1 MYSQCPRCRTI
12 FMVAPADLA
21 AARGDTVCGH
31 CGSLFNALCNLSEFP
46 PEPGV
51 VDLAEHEQD
60 LPAPPLRLPVAEPTR
75 DAVSSFNPDVEEVDD
90 GDVETSKLPLFV
102 PTRER
107 RATDLHWWG
116 VAALLLLSLLIELAW
131 AKRGE
136 WISEPSLRPLLQTV
150 CATLGCRMPL
160 RQDLSQLALTSREI
174 RPHPSVPGALLIS
187 ATIRNEANF
196 AQAFPAVKVRLSDLN
211 EQPVAARR
219 FLPSDYLVDPDDAL
233 RGLAP
238 QASAVIVFEV
248 ADPGRDA
255 VAFEFNFE

>member
-31 CGSLFNALCNLSEFP
+31 CGSLFNALRNLSEFP

-51 VDLAEHEQD
+51 ADLAEHEQD

-75 DAVSSFNPDVEEVDD
+75 DAVSSFNPDADAAGD
-90 GDVETSKLPLFV
+90 GEPPKPPVFI
-102 PTRER
+102 PTPGR
-107 RATDLHWWG
+107 RGTDLRWWS
-116 VAALLLLSLLIELAW
+116 VAALLLCSLLVELAW
-131 AKRGE
+131 AKRSDWIGE
-136 WISEPSLRPLLQTV
+136 PNLRPLLQSV
-150 CATLGCRMPL
+150 CATVGCRMPL
-160 RQDLSQLALTSREI
+160 RQDLSLLALTSREI
-174 RPHPSVPGALLIS
+174 RPHPSMPGALLIS

-219 FLPSDYLVDPDDAL
+219 FLPGDYLVDPDDAQ

-248 ADPGRDA
+248 ADPGRAA

>member
-21 AARGDTVCGH
+21 AARGDSVCGH
-31 CGSLFNALCNLSEFP
+31 CGSLFNALRNLSEYP
-46 PEPGV
+46 PEPGETN
-51 VDLAEHEQD
+51 LPEHQQD
-60 LPAPPLRLPVAEPTR
+60 LPAPPLRLPVTEPTR
-75 DAVSSFNPDVEEVDD
+75 DAVSSYNPDANADSDAQIEA
-90 GDVETSKLPLFV
+90 GAPPFA
-102 PTRER
+102 PTRQAR
-107 RATDLHWWG
+107 GSDLRWWS
-116 VAALLLLSLLIELAW
+116 VAVLLLLGLLLELAW
-131 AKRGE
+131 AKRSD
-136 WISEPSLRPLLQTV
+136 WISNASLRPLLDGV
-150 CATLGCRMPL
+150 CATVGCRMPL

-187 ATIRNEANF
+187 ATIRNEADF
-196 AQAFPAVKVRLSDLN
+196 AQAFPAVRIRLSDLN
-211 EQPVAARR
+211 EQPVASRR
-219 FLPSDYLVDPDDAL
+219 FVPADYLVDPDDAR